1 MFALFIVDA
10 VGMEDMQMSDDNTT
24 EFDIAT
30 ANHIKLE
37 ANACGCVYTAKL
49 VEEVMLTACKHIF
62 ALHVQYSF
70 ALFIKYTSL

>member
-1 MFALFIVDA
+1 MK
-10 VGMEDMQMSDDNTT
+10 MSDDNTT

-49 VEEVMLTACKHIF
+49 VEEVNVTACIHIF
-62 ALHVQYSF
+62 ALFTQYSF
-70 ALFIKYTSL
+70 ALFIRYTSM